1 LTAYRKSD
9 KEYIMNTFRIS
20 PFTLA
25 PLTLALI
32 TSFSVSQVALAETAP
47 TLHEDVS
54 VSPGR
59 VVTPADEAVISSTA
73 ARVLRHIAHARDALA
88 KKDAK
93 VAKQEL
99 DQAETL
105 LDIIHNSVP
114 TTLVKSKVW
123 TTDNKLKYENT
134 EEEAASIVPVY
145 AKLDERVDFDRVRLP
160 VDAKSGTKP
169 GTKSDKSSDKQPT
182 SGQESEAT
190 DAALYFEELD
200 LPLNATRHFVAA
212 AQSDL
217 ANNRLTE
224 AGHALRAALD
234 SVDFTSVYL
243 PAPLLAARIN
253 LERAEVHFSSGH
265 TPQAKAD
272 VARAISQLT
281 EAEKLADPESLA
293 DVKQMLSDAQSLQT
307 RMENNAPGFSAEMS
321 NLWHRAEAQ
330 ADRAMAYTTFGWARL
345 RQHDPMRGALIE
357 AKHFVAYADIDA
369 NLAGDTSKAMRDL
382 QQAKTWLGTAAEANA
397 KSPNGQAMGVVLNDI
412 RAVVD
417 TLLAGQAK
425 PDKGEMAN
433 LKQQLTQA
441 IARS

>member
-1 LTAYRKSD
+1 
-9 KEYIMNTFRIS
+9 MNTFHIR

-32 TSFSVSQVALAETAP
+32 TSFAVSQVALAETAP

-59 VVTPADEAVISSTA
+59 VVTPADEAVISSSA
-73 ARVLRHIAHARDALA
+73 ARVLRHIAHARDALG

-93 VAKQEL
+93 AAKQEL
-99 DQAETL
+99 DQAESL
-105 LDIIHNSVP
+105 LDIIHNTVP

-123 TTDNKLKYENT
+123 TTDNKLKYEDT
-134 EEEAASIVPVY
+134 EEAAASIVPVY
-145 AKLDERVDFDRVRLP
+145 ARLEERVDFDRVRLP
-160 VDAKSGTKP
+160 LDAKSGTKL
-169 GTKSDKSSDKQPT
+169 GTKADKSSDKQPT
-182 SGQESEAT
+182 SSEESEAT

-224 AGHALRAALD
+224 ASHALRAALD

-243 PAPLLAARIN
+243 PAPLLAARVN
-253 LERAEVHFSSGH
+253 LERAEAHFGSGH

-272 VARAISQLT
+272 VTRAISQLA
-281 EAEKLADPESLA
+281 EAKKQADPESLD

-307 RMENNAPGFSAEMS
+307 RMDKSAPGFSAEMS

-330 ADRAMAYTTFGWARL
+330 ADRAKAYTTFGWAKL
-345 RQHDPMRGALIE
+345 RQNDPLRGALIE
-357 AKHFVAYADIDA
+357 AKRYVAYADINA
-369 NLAGDTSKAMRDL
+369 NVAGDTGEAMRDL
-382 QQAKTWLGTAAEANA
+382 QLAKSWLDKAAEATG
-397 KSPNGQAMGVVLNDI
+397 KGHDESVYLKDI
-412 RAVVD
+412 RAVVN